1 MQLKKP
7 GGAGPSA
14 LVAASCALLGTAPAR
29 ADSSGLA
36 EGDWLVDSALLYYQ
50 EDHNRVQAIEPVVSL
65 SKDFGDDRTL
75 ALKLTYDSLSGG
87 SPNGALPSNQPQ
99 TFASPSGTSLQAQ
112 TGDPVTFTT
121 SSGRV
126 VAQLEQVS
134 LYTVAP
140 GELPLD
146 PTFHDQRAA
155 VSINWQQRV
164 GESARLSVGGDF
176 SYEHDFAS
184 AAVNAAIARDF
195 NNRNTTLS
203 LGANFEDDRINPI
216 GGAPEGGSDYTLLLK
231 GGNESKTLVGGLLGV
246 TQVLSRRWLAQ
257 LNFTYDRS
265 NGYLT
270 DPYKILSVIDT
281 GGATTGYRFEIRPDV
296 RTRKS
301 VFLENKFAVGH
312 DDVLDLSLRYMTDD
326 WGIKSRT
333 AELRYRWELG
343 GDMYIEPHVR
353 YYSQSAADFYNLYLN
368 SADSLPEFMS
378 ADARLGKFNAATL
391 GVKFGMELGGGGE
404 FSLRLEGY
412 EQQPQDVPAGFGEL
426 QGLDLNPGLKA
437 LMLQVGY
444 RFAY

>member
-7 GGAGPSA
+7 NGAVQSA
-14 LVAASCALLGTAPAR
+14 LMAASCALLSSSPARSDTSAPA
-29 ADSSGLA
+29 D
-36 EGDWLVDSALLYYQ
+36 GDWLVDSALLYYQ

-65 SKDFGDDRTL
+65 SKDFGDDRKL
-75 ALKLTYDSLSGG
+75 ALKLTFDSLSGG

-99 TFASPSGTSLQAQ
+99 TFSSPSGASLQAPSG
-112 TGDPVTFTT
+112 TP
-121 SSGRV
+121 SGRV
-126 VAQLEQVS
+126 DEEQEHVS

-146 PTFHDQRAA
+146 PTFRDQRAA
-155 VSINWQQRV
+155 VNVNWQQRV
-164 GESARLSVGGDF
+164 GEFARLSLGGDL

-216 GGAPEGGSDYTLLLK
+216 GGAPVGGSDYTLLLK
-231 GGNESKTLVGGLLGV
+231 GGNEAKTVAGGLLGV

-270 DPYKILSVIDT
+270 DPYKILSMLDT
-281 GGATTGYRFEIRPDV
+281 SGNTTGYRFEIRPDV

-301 VFLENKFAVGH
+301 VFLENKVAVGH

-343 GDMYIEPHVR
+343 GNMYVEPHVR

-368 SADSLPEFMS
+368 STDAVPEFMS

-391 GVKFGMELGGGGE
+391 GVKFGMELDGGGE

-412 EQQPQDVPAGFGEL
+412 EQSPQDVPAGFGEL

>member
-1 MQLKKP
+1 
-7 GGAGPSA
+7 
-14 LVAASCALLGTAPAR
+14 
-29 ADSSGLA
+29 
-36 EGDWLVDSALLYYQ
+36 LVDTALLYYR

-99 TFASPSGTSLQAQ
+99 TFASPSGTSLQAPS
-112 TGDPVTFTT
+112 GDLGTT
-121 SSGRV
+121 PSERV
-126 VAQLEQVS
+126 GEELEHLS

-146 PTFHDQRAA
+146 PNFRDQRAA
-155 VSINWQQRV
+155 VSVNWQQRA
-164 GESARLSVGGDF
+164 GEFARLSLGGDF
-176 SYEHDFAS
+176 SYEHDFTS
-184 AAVNAAIARDF
+184 AAVNVALARDF
-195 NNRNTTLS
+195 NTRNTTLS
-203 LGANFEDDRINPI
+203 LGGNFEGDRINPI
-216 GGAPEGGSDYTLLLK
+216 GGTPVGGSDYALLLK
-231 GGNESKTLVGGLLGV
+231 GGNEAKTVAGGLLGV
-246 TQVLSRRWLAQ
+246 TQVLGRRWLAQ

-270 DPYKILSVIDT
+270 DPYKILSVLDT
-281 GGATTGYRFEIRPDV
+281 GGNTTGYRFEIRPDI

-301 VFLENKFAVGH
+301 VFLENKVAIGH
-312 DDVLDLSLRYMTDD
+312 DDVFDLSLRYMTDD
-326 WGIKSRT
+326 WGVKSRT

-343 GDMYIEPHVR
+343 GDMYVEPHAR

-368 SADSLPEFMS
+368 STDPLPEFTS

-391 GVKFGMELGGGGE
+391 GVKFGMELDGGGE

-412 EQQPQDVPAGFGEL
+412 EQSPQDVPAGFGEL